1 MITAGDNVR
10 CTSVQARAA
19 VAALT
24 ILLAS
29 SVGAHHSRAIYD
41 LERSITIDG
50 IVTNFEWA
58 NPHVYL
64 YVEATDDNGD
74 TVVWEIENGSTTA
87 MGRRGWTRETFMPG
101 DRVSVE
107 ASPGKDT
114 DRHVAVVTTVTKAG
128 VTLIGRG
135 RLDAAASA
143 SLGPAVQADSLTG
156 TWVVPQGALVDL
168 FSEPDAWAL
177 TAAGTAA
184 VESYDDLTMNP
195 QIQCISRTAPWVMI
209 FPSVQRIDVDEDTVT
224 LRSEYDTVERVVR
237 LDIDSHEGAEF
248 SHHGHSFGR
257 WEGAA
262 LIIDTT
268 RFAGHRSGNAR
279 GVPSGSQKHLI
290 ERFELNA
297 DRSSLSYSFV
307 LEDPDYLTAPVTG
320 ELQSAYRPDVDF
332 DLVACDPE
340 NARRFRG
347 P

>member
-1 MITAGDNVR
+1 MMTAGDIAY
-10 CTSVQARAA
+10 CTTAHASSA
-19 VAALT
+19 VATLAM
-24 ILLAS
+24 LLVAPA
-29 SVGAHHSRAIYD
+29 GAHHSRAIYD

-50 IVTNFEWA
+50 VVTRFEWA

-64 YVEATDDNGD
+64 YVEVPDDNGD

-87 MGRRGWTRETFMPG
+87 MGRRGWSRETFVPG

-114 DRHVAVVTTVTKAG
+114 NRHVAVVTTVTKAG

-135 RLDAAASA
+135 RLDASASG
-143 SLGPAVQADSLTG
+143 SLGPAVQAEGLTG

-168 FSEPDAWAL
+168 FSEPENWAL
-177 TAAGTAA
+177 TAAGSAA

-209 FPSVQRIDVDEDTVT
+209 FPSVQRIDVEEDAVT
-224 LRSEYDTVERVVR
+224 LRSEYDTVERIVR
-237 LDIDSHEGAEF
+237 LDTDSHDGAAF
-248 SHHGHSFGR
+248 SHHGHSIGR
-257 WEGAA
+257 WDGDA
-262 LIIDTT
+262 LVIDTT
-268 RFAGHRSGNAR
+268 HFADHRSGNAR
-279 GVPSGSQKHLI
+279 GVPSGARKHLI
-290 ERFELNA
+290 ERFELNP
-297 DRSSLSYSFV
+297 DRSSLSYSFE

-320 ELQSAYRPDVDF
+320 ELQSAYRPDIEF
-332 DLVACDPE
+332 DLVACDPD